1 MRAHHFLAVTAL
13 VCAATPAAA
22 ATPPRLEEARKL
34 IDDLEMEAAL
44 KALDAADKTEGND
57 RATVVEIYTL
67 QGIAFGTL
75 SKEAKTRDSF
85 RKLLMIAPEATLPND
100 LPPRVRTPFF
110 EAKEWVGANGPLTVT
125 GDATLGEGQVK
136 SVTLVVSKDVLRLAR
151 TARFHLRATDGSKQ
165 TVDVPITGGK
175 AEAVVGK
182 AGVAWWAE
190 VLSDRKGV
198 ILMVASASE
207 PRQAGEVAPVAQ
219 GPNPLEVQ
227 TQAGAPVPGG
237 WRRPTGFV
245 LLGAGAVAAGIGVAL
260 GVSSAGARSRLTNA
274 TKDDQGRVTSITQA
288 EAGPLEA
295 SANTQAAVA
304 NVLFGVGGAL
314 GAAGVV
320 LVILGPS
327 SEPTVALSPA
337 PGGLLVTGSF

>member
-1 MRAHHFLAVTAL
+1 MRAPLVLALTL
-13 VCAATPAAA
+13 CAFPAFAAA
-22 ATPPRLEEARKL
+22 PPKLEEARKL

-57 RATVVEIYTL
+57 RATVLEIYTL
-67 QGIAFGTL
+67 QGIAFGSL

-85 RKLLMIAPEATLPND
+85 RKLLMLAPESTIPAD

-110 EAKEWVGANGPLTVT
+110 EAKEWAGTNGPVTVT
-125 GDATLGEGQVK
+125 GDVTMGGGLVQTVK
-136 SVTLVVSKDVLRLAR
+136 ITVQKDVLRLAR
-151 TARFHLRATDGSKQ
+151 LARFHLLVDDVQK
-165 TVDVPITGGK
+165 VIDVPIAGGK
-175 AEAVVGK
+175 AEAPAQMAAVS
-182 AGVAWWAE
+182 WWVE

-198 ILMVASASE
+198 LLTLASASA
-207 PRQAGEVAPVAQ
+207 PRQDGDASAVSSNATSEPVGVESH
-219 GPNPLEVQ
+219 GPVS
-227 TQAGAPVPGG
+227 GG

-245 LLGAGAVAAGIGVAL
+245 LLGAGVVAAGVGVIL
-260 GVSSAGARSRLTNA
+260 GVQSSAARDRLTNA
-274 TKDDQGRVTSITQA
+274 TRDAEGRVTGLTQA

-295 SANTQAAVA
+295 GANTQAAVA

-327 SEPTVALSPA
+327 AEPVLALSPA
-337 PGGLLVTGSF
+337 PGGVVVSGQF

>member
-1 MRAHHFLAVTAL
+1 MRALELLAVIAL
-13 VCAATPAAA
+13 VCAATPAVAA
-22 ATPPRLEEARKL
+22 APSPRLEEARKL
-34 IDDLEMEAAL
+34 IDDLELEAAL

-67 QGIAFGTL
+67 QGIAFGTS

-85 RKLLMIAPEATLPND
+85 RKLLMIAPDATLPND

-110 EAKEWVGANGPLTVT
+110 EAKEWVGANGPVTVT
-125 GDATLGEGQVK
+125 GEATLNEGQVK
-136 SVTLVVSKDVLRLAR
+136 SVTLLVAKDVLRLAR
-151 TARFHLRATDGSKQ
+151 TARFHLRGADGSKQ
-165 TVDVPITGGK
+165 TVDVPFSGGK
-175 AEAVVGK
+175 AEAAVGK
-182 AGVAWWAE
+182 AGLSWWAE

-198 ILMVASASE
+198 LLTVASQSQ
-207 PRQAGEVAPVAQ
+207 PRQAGQLASLEQ
-219 GPNPLEVQ
+219 GPDPLEVQ
-227 TQAGAPVPGG
+227 AQPGG

-260 GVSSAGARSRLTNA
+260 GASSADARSPLTNA

-337 PGGLLVTGSF
+337 PGGLLVSGSF

>member
-1 MRAHHFLAVTAL
+1 MRLRAIQFLAVTAL
-13 VCAATPAAA
+13 VGVATPAAA
-22 ATPPRLEEARKL
+22 APPPRLEEARRL

-57 RATVVEIYTL
+57 RATVLEIYTL

-75 SKEAKTRDSF
+75 GKEARTRDSF
-85 RKLLMIAPEATLPND
+85 RKLLMLSPDATLPND

-110 EAKEWVGANGPLTVT
+110 EAKEWVGANGPIAVT
-125 GDATLGEGQVK
+125 SDATVSMGLVK
-136 SVTLVVSKDVLRLAR
+136 SVNLVVEKDVLRLAR

-165 TVDVPITGGK
+165 TVDVPFSGGK
-175 AEAVVGK
+175 AETIVGK
-182 AGVAWWAE
+182 AGLAWWAE

-198 ILMVASASE
+198 VLMVGSSSA
-207 PRQAGEVAPVAQ
+207 PRRVGQLAPVPNPVELETQTGAPVA
-219 GPNPLEVQ
+219 
-227 TQAGAPVPGG
+227 G

-245 LLGAGAVAAGIGVAL
+245 LLGAGAVAAGIGVGL
-260 GVSSAGARSRLTNA
+260 GASSAGARSRLANA
-274 TKDDQGRVTSITQA
+274 ARDDQGRVTSITQA

-295 SANTQAAVA
+295 SANTQAAIA

-320 LVILGPS
+320 LVIVGPATAPS
-327 SEPTVALSPA
+327 VALGPA
-337 PGGLLVTGSF
+337 PGGMRVSGNF

>member
-1 MRAHHFLAVTAL
+1 MRALYLLAVTAWAG
-13 VCAATPAAA
+13 AATPAAA
-22 ATPPRLEEARKL
+22 ASSPKLEEARKL

-57 RATVVEIYTL
+57 RATVLEIYTL
-67 QGIAFGTL
+67 QGIAFGSL

-85 RKLLMIAPEATLPND
+85 RKLLMISPGATLPND

-110 EAKEWVGANGPLTVT
+110 EAKEWVGTNGPLTVT
-125 GDATLGEGQVK
+125 GAANVNEGQVT
-136 SVTLVVSKDVLRLAR
+136 SVSLVVEKDVLRLAR

-165 TVDVPITGGK
+165 TVDVPFSAGK
-175 AEAVVGK
+175 AEATVGK
-182 AGVAWWAE
+182 AGLSWWAE

-198 ILMVASASE
+198 LLMVASAGA
-207 PRQAGEVAPVAQ
+207 PRQDGQLAPVAQ
-219 GPNPLEVQ
+219 GPQPLDIE
-227 TQAGAPVPGG
+227 TQPGAPGG
-237 WRRPTGFV
+237 WRRTTGFV
-245 LLGAGAVAAGIGVAL
+245 LLGAGAVAAGIGVGL
-260 GVSSAGARSRLTNA
+260 GASSAGARSRLTNA
-274 TKDDQGRVTSITQA
+274 TQDDQGRVTSITQA

-295 SANTQAAVA
+295 SANTQATIA

-320 LVILGPS
+320 LVILGPA

-337 PGGLLVTGSF
+337 PGGLLVSGRF